1 MGRHGMIRQ
10 EFEVEVY
17 WKVIVYWNV
26 DYNFFDSIYKDLR
39 NIGFSKNHI
48 RELMYDMGAYKA
60 KAVTC
65 SNLRY
70 HTSVVLFNRHGE
82 SSDYLNSIVHE
93 SEHIKQAML
102 KAYSIN
108 DSGEPPAYTI
118 GYLVM
123 RMYSAFRSL
132 L

>member
-1 MGRHGMIRQ
+1 MIRQ

-26 DYNFFDSIYKDLR
+26 DYNFFDSIYRDLR
-39 NIGFSKNHI
+39 SIGFFKNHI
-48 RELMYDMGAYKA
+48 RELMYDMEAYKA

-70 HTSVVLFNRHGE
+70 YTSVVLFNRHGE

-123 RMYSAFRSL
+123 RMYSVFRSL

>member
-1 MGRHGMIRQ
+1 MIRQ

-26 DYNFFDSIYKDLR
+26 DYNFFDSIYRDLR
-39 NIGFSKNHI
+39 SIGFSKNHI
-48 RELMYDMGAYKA
+48 RELKYDMETYKA

-70 HTSVVLFNRHGE
+70 HTSVVLFNRHRE

-93 SEHIKQAML
+93 SEHVKQAML

-123 RMYSAFRSL
+123 RMYSVFRSL